1 MAKKSKGT
9 FGVKVSSSNVAGFSN
24 IPGAGSY
31 TVALGRQFADKFK
44 KGVKSVGGPKPPK
57 EKGPKPPK
65 EQPVVIQ
72 DEPGP
77 DTPKGTK
84 SKSTKVTSKELEDAV
99 AGGFITAEEATG
111 GEWGRENAAGGGNA
125 TYSKKYAANVA
136 ANDGVAVG
144 KKFTG
149 VRAGSKTPPRGPNSP
164 SGDTAPIWDKPSTT
178 PTDKPSTT
186 PTSDGSYV
194 VAPEPSSTMLANE
207 SKRLGA
213 NPTRGKQF
221 PNA

>member
-1 MAKKSKGT
+1 MAKKQKGT
-9 FGVKVSSSNVAGFSN
+9 FGVKVSSGSAAGFSN
-24 IPGAGSY
+24 IPGASSY
-31 TVALGRQFADKFK
+31 TVSLGKQFADKFK
-44 KGVKSVGGPKPPK
+44 KGVKSVGGPKP
-57 EKGPKPPK
+57 KPTKDEP
-65 EQPVVIQ
+65 IAIT

-77 DTPKGTK
+77 DTPQGTK
-84 SKSTKVTSKELEDAV
+84 AKSTKVTSKELEDAV

-178 PTDKPSTT
+178 PT
-186 PTSDGSYV
+186 SDGSYV

-207 SKRLGA
+207 SKRLGTSP
-213 NPTRGKQF
+213 NRGKQF